1 MSDGPYGLRK
11 TIDSQNGKELETYR
25 AICFPTLSCVANSW
39 NSELL
44 FKFGQ
49 AMAAEFDLR
58 GSDVILGPGVNIKR
72 CPLNGRNFEYFS
84 EDPILT
90 ATLAKNFIRGAQGC
104 GVGTALKHFACNNQ
118 EFDRHFSNS
127 IVDERTLREIYLRA
141 FEIIVKEAQPWMV
154 MSAYNKV
161 NGVSCFENKFLLDE
175 ILRKEWGYTGVVVS
189 DWDSVKNR
197 IKSLEATLD
206 LEMPYRYEG
215 LKEVQKVSSEESLQA
230 SVDRIKNLIIKKN
243 SQKSLRKKAMLNQ
256 ADRIKLCQEMAEES
270 IVLLKNDHIL
280 PLEQGQSV
288 LVIGEAAENPFIQ
301 GGGSARVNPI
311 FVDSIYHEIKKQCPN
326 TEFCQGYVVHNEGF
340 GGIEAH
346 NLADLTK
353 KLETVNTGIIFVG
366 NTYGTES
373 ENFDR
378 DSLKL
383 SKVMEELILT
393 CTKVNKNVVVVLQ
406 SGSTL
411 DISKW
416 ESEVKG
422 IIHMGYAGIKGGT
435 AIANIL
441 LGKISPSGRLAESYY
456 TNLNDVPSINNF
468 GVGPDVEYAE
478 KLMVGYRG
486 YTTLGSDVL
495 YPFGYGLTYTEFEY
509 VDYSIKKSNKNLE
522 INVVVKNI
530 GSHDAKETVQVYARP
545 IVSDDEWQ
553 RPIREL
559 KGFCKKNILSKN
571 KQTFTINIP
580 LEYFKYFSLT
590 NNRWQLSDMYEI
602 EIGPNVRTIK
612 FKELIKGVYTN
623 ET

>member
-1 MSDGPYGLRK
+1 
-11 TIDSQNGKELETYR
+11 
-25 AICFPTLSCVANSW
+25 
-39 NSELL
+39 
-44 FKFGQ
+44 
-49 AMAAEFDLR
+49 
-58 GSDVILGPGVNIKR
+58 
-72 CPLNGRNFEYFS
+72 
-84 EDPILT
+84 
-90 ATLAKNFIRGAQGC
+90 
-104 GVGTALKHFACNNQ
+104 
-118 EFDRHFSNS
+118 
-127 IVDERTLREIYLRA
+127 
-141 FEIIVKEAQPWMV
+141 
-154 MSAYNKV
+154 
-161 NGVSCFENKFLLDE
+161 
-175 ILRKEWGYTGVVVS
+175 
-189 DWDSVKNR
+189 
-197 IKSLEATLD
+197 
-206 LEMPYRYEG
+206 
-215 LKEVQKVSSEESLQA
+215 
-230 SVDRIKNLIIKKN
+230 
-243 SQKSLRKKAMLNQ
+243 
-256 ADRIKLCQEMAEES
+256 
-270 IVLLKNDHIL
+270 
-280 PLEQGQSV
+280 
-288 LVIGEAAENPFIQ
+288 
-301 GGGSARVNPI
+301 
-311 FVDSIYHEIKKQCPN
+311 
-326 TEFCQGYVVHNEGF
+326 
-340 GGIEAH
+340 
-346 NLADLTK
+346 
-353 KLETVNTGIIFVG
+353 
-366 NTYGTES
+366 
-373 ENFDR
+373 
-378 DSLKL
+378 
-383 SKVMEELILT
+383 
-393 CTKVNKNVVVVLQ
+393 
-406 SGSTL
+406 
-411 DISKW
+411 
-416 ESEVKG
+416 
-422 IIHMGYAGIKGGT
+422 MGYAGIKGGT